1 MAVTLIDIMNTLYSC
16 LKMLISII
24 FYIVK
29 SVIVFFFK
37 TVSRILSYI
46 GFLLPFSPF
55 AIVIICVFIIL
66 AILWDEVT
74 IPLIYGIMDA
84 INGIIG
90 GWNTIAY
97 GVRDIGFRIPGI
109 GYVRMGGIPLP
120 TANEIEADIPNF
132 WDFILSIIKPLVLEP
147 LEKALK
153 GVIIR

>member
-1 MAVTLIDIMNTLYSC
+1 MFTDIMNTLY
-16 LKMLISII
+16 LIIKTLVSLII
-24 FYIVK
+24 YVIK
-29 SVIVFFFK
+29 TIIVFFFR
-37 TVSRILSYI
+37 TLMRILSYI
-46 GFLLPFSPF
+46 AFLLPFSPF

-74 IPLIYGIMDA
+74 VPIIYGIMDA

-90 GWNTIAY
+90 GWNTIAN
-97 GVRDIGFRIPGI
+97 GVRDIGVRIPGM
-109 GYVRMGGIPLP
+109 GYLRLGGIPLP
-120 TANEIEADIPNF
+120 TADELEADIPNF